1 MDSINDDHEPIPVH
15 NPVPAVGGVVVAA
28 HHHHHHPAPVVG
40 VQVNHYGHHPQ
51 SWQGHDGQPLH
62 PEQHHHYHHHH
73 EDSTDA
79 ATAAALLADE
89 TTNVIIPTLP
99 QFHHHHDDGG
109 AAAAAAAAVA
119 LQPASP
125 LKRTAEQDV
134 ATLHHHEHHNNNH
147 EAELTAAAAKRQK
160 TYPNTKKE
168 RQEFTASEKL
178 RILKLMEG
186 SRQSSS
192 SVEGSQPSYTI
203 KQLREKFGVSKSSL
217 HRWRQQKDRLEIM
230 VQSEGL
236 GNRKR
241 DTKDPLE
248 KIKIGLQKFYNE
260 NLNKLPNEQMIITTP
275 VVQAMACKIREELLA
290 EYDAIVADA
299 AAASAVGE
307 NVDGQQQQ
315 EQQVQPQPNL
325 NEEELDAIRS
335 FKITK
340 SWASRVSSSMGWFS
354 QPRRKPTQQQQQQQ
368 QVQLQEHQ
376 VTHVDGSVGL
386 DNTAADAVAA
396 ATTTVAVDAMT
407 EEESNAEKA
416 KLNTLAFLSQSHP
429 DYSTINPKSKKTRKE
444 FTATEKIAI
453 IAEMDPQQTAHPLN
467 MAEICEKYSTS
478 KSSVFRWKQ
487 QLRAGILTQ
496 MVNEEG
502 RGNFKRDVADKLG
515 KVKIR
520 LRDFIESN
528 SCQPEETRIALTGAV
543 LQAKAQEFRDEL
555 VAQHDADPSN
565 SKLKEDEVEAL
576 RKFKASKG
584 WARKAAARFGWHDV
598 EEQANTYADGGAE
611 NAAAEAAAAARAAAE
626 GAVDALIGHTHVVEH
641 THGVAATVP
650 AVPPLPV
657 TAHGVVPA
665 AAAPTLV
672 TGVNYSVVDPQV
684 TDPMHSHAHEQQQHD
699 HQHVQQQHHH
709 QEIESS
715 AAVNEAM
722 DSVLE
727 SVGELPGSYQ
737 V

>member
-1 MDSINDDHEPIPVH
+1 MDSINNDDHEPIPVT
-15 NPVPAVGGVVVAA
+15 GY
-28 HHHHHHPAPVVG
+28 HHHHPAPVVG
-40 VQVNHYGHHPQ
+40 VHVNHYGHHPQ

-62 PEQHHHYHHHH
+62 PQQQHHHYHHN

-89 TTNVIIPTLP
+89 TTNAIIPTLS

-109 AAAAAAAAVA
+109 AAATAAAAVA

-134 ATLHHHEHHNNNH
+134 ATLHHHEHHNNNNH

-160 TYPNTKKE
+160 TYPTKKE

-192 SVEGSQPSYTI
+192 SSSAIVDAAQPSYTI

-248 KIKIGLQKFYNE
+248 KIKIGLQKFYND

-299 AAASAVGE
+299 AAASAVRE
-307 NVDGQQQQ
+307 NIDGQQQ

-325 NEEELDAIRS
+325 NEEELDAMRS

-340 SWASRVSSSMGWFS
+340 QWASRVASSMGWFS
-354 QPRRKPTQQQQQQQ
+354 QPRRKPTQQQQQQA
-368 QVQLQEHQ
+368 QLQEHQ

-386 DNTAADAVAA
+386 GNTAAVAVDTIADPEGA
-396 ATTTVAVDAMT
+396 TTTTVAVDPMT

-429 DYSTINPKSKKTRKE
+429 DYSTTNPKAKKTRKE

-453 IAEMDPQQTAHPLN
+453 IAEMDPQQTANPLN

-515 KVKIR
+515 KVKMR
-520 LRDFIESN
+520 LRDFIESS
-528 SCQPEETRIALTGAV
+528 SCQPEETRIALTGAM

-598 EEQANTYADGGAE
+598 EEQANTYADGTAE

-626 GAVDALIGHTHVVEH
+626 GTVDALIGHTQVVEH
-641 THGVAATVP
+641 THGVAATA
-650 AVPPLPV
+650 AVPPLPG
-657 TAHGVVPA
+657 AAA

-684 TDPMHSHAHEQQQHD
+684 TDPMHTHTHEQQQHD

-709 QEIESS
+709 QEIENS

-727 SVGELPGSYQ
+727 SVGELAGSYQ

>member
-1 MDSINDDHEPIPVH
+1 MDSINNDDHEPIPVH
-15 NPVPAVGGVVVAA
+15 NPVPAVGGVVAA
-28 HHHHHHPAPVVG
+28 AHHHHHHHPAPVVG
-40 VQVNHYGHHPQ
+40 VHVNHYGHHPQ

-62 PEQHHHYHHHH
+62 PQHHHYHHH
-73 EDSTDA
+73 EESTDA

-89 TTNVIIPTLP
+89 TTNAIIPTLP

-109 AAAAAAAAVA
+109 ATAAAAAAVA

-134 ATLHHHEHHNNNH
+134 TTLHHHEHQNNN
-147 EAELTAAAAKRQK
+147 EAELTAGAKRQK
-160 TYPNTKKE
+160 TYPTKKE

-192 SVEGSQPSYTI
+192 SSSAIVDAAQPSYTI

-230 VQSEGL
+230 VQTEGL

-248 KIKIGLQKFYNE
+248 KIKIGLQKFYND
-260 NLNKLPNEQMIITTP
+260 NLNKLPNEQMIITPP

-307 NVDGQQQQ
+307 NVDGQQHQ

-340 SWASRVSSSMGWFS
+340 TWASRVASSMGWFS
-354 QPRRKPTQQQQQQQ
+354 QPRRKPTQQQQQQT
-368 QVQLQEHQ
+368 QLQGHQ

-386 DNTAADAVAA
+386 DNTAAVAVDTVAA
-396 ATTTVAVDAMT
+396 PDGATTTVAVDPMT

-416 KLNTLAFLSQSHP
+416 NLNTLVFLSQSHP
-429 DYSTINPKSKKTRKE
+429 DYSTTNPKAKKTRKE

-453 IAEMDPQQTAHPLN
+453 IAEMDPQQTPNPLN

-515 KVKIR
+515 KVKMR

-598 EEQANTYADGGAE
+598 EEQANTYADGTAE

-626 GAVDALIGHTHVVEH
+626 GAVDALIGRTQVVEH
-641 THGVAATVP
+641 THGVAATA
-650 AVPPLPV
+650 AVPPLP
-657 TAHGVVPA
+657 GA
-665 AAAPTLV
+665 AAASTLV
-672 TGVNYSVVDPQV
+672 AGVNYSVVDPQV
-684 TDPMHSHAHEQQQHD
+684 TDPMHHSHAHEQQQHD
-699 HQHVQQQHHH
+699 HQHVQQQQQH
-709 QEIESS
+709 QEIENS

-727 SVGELPGSYQ
+727 SVGELAGSYQ

>member
-1 MDSINDDHEPIPVH
+1 MDSINNDDHEPIPVH
-15 NPVPAVGGVVVAA
+15 NPVGGVVAA
-28 HHHHHHPAPVVG
+28 AHHHHHHHHPAPVVG
-40 VQVNHYGHHPQ
+40 VHVNHYGHHPQ

-62 PEQHHHYHHHH
+62 PQQHHYHHH
-73 EDSTDA
+73 EESTDA

-89 TTNVIIPTLP
+89 TTNAIIPTLP

-109 AAAAAAAAVA
+109 
-119 LQPASP
+119 SP

-147 EAELTAAAAKRQK
+147 EAELTAAAKRQK
-160 TYPNTKKE
+160 TYPTKKE

-192 SVEGSQPSYTI
+192 SSSSAIVDAAQPSYTI

-260 NLNKLPNEQMIITTP
+260 NLNKLPNEQMVITTP

-340 SWASRVSSSMGWFS
+340 SWASRVAISMGWFS
-354 QPRRKPTQQQQQQQ
+354 QPRRKPTQQQQQQA
-368 QVQLQEHQ
+368 QLQEHQ

-386 DNTAADAVAA
+386 DNTAAVAVNAVAA
-396 ATTTVAVDAMT
+396 PDGATTTTVAVDAMT

-429 DYSTINPKSKKTRKE
+429 DYSTTNPKAKKTRKE

-453 IAEMDPQQTAHPLN
+453 IAEMDPQQTANPLN

-487 QLRAGILTQ
+487 QLRAGTLTQ

-515 KVKIR
+515 KVKMR

-555 VAQHDADPSN
+555 IAQHDADPSN

-598 EEQANTYADGGAE
+598 EEQANTYADGTAE

-626 GAVDALIGHTHVVEH
+626 GAVDALIGHTQVVEH
-641 THGVAATVP
+641 THGVAATA
-650 AVPPLPV
+650 AVPPLP
-657 TAHGVVPA
+657 GA

-672 TGVNYSVVDPQV
+672 AGVNYSVVDPQV
-684 TDPMHSHAHEQQQHD
+684 TDPMHHSHAHEQQQHD

-709 QEIESS
+709 QEIENS

-727 SVGELPGSYQ
+727 SVGELAGSYQ

>member
-1 MDSINDDHEPIPVH
+1 MDSINNDDHEPIPV
-15 NPVPAVGGVVVAA
+15 
-28 HHHHHHPAPVVG
+28 HHHHPAPVVG
-40 VQVNHYGHHPQ
+40 VHVNHYGHHPQ
-51 SWQGHDGQPLH
+51 SWHGHDGQPLH
-62 PEQHHHYHHHH
+62 SQHHHYHHH
-73 EDSTDA
+73 EESTDA

-89 TTNVIIPTLP
+89 TTTAIIIPTLP

-109 AAAAAAAAVA
+109 AAATAAAAVA

-134 ATLHHHEHHNNNH
+134 TTLHHHELHNNNHH
-147 EAELTAAAAKRQK
+147 EAELTAAAKRQK
-160 TYPNTKKE
+160 TYPTKKE

-192 SVEGSQPSYTI
+192 SSSSAIVDAAQPSYTI

-307 NVDGQQQQ
+307 NVDGQQ
-315 EQQVQPQPNL
+315 EQQVTPQPNL
-325 NEEELDAIRS
+325 NEEELDAMRS

-340 SWASRVSSSMGWFS
+340 SWASRVAISMGWFS
-354 QPRRKPTQQQQQQQ
+354 QPRRKPTQQQQQQA
-368 QVQLQEHQ
+368 QLQEHQ

-386 DNTAADAVAA
+386 DNTAADAVATIA
-396 ATTTVAVDAMT
+396 APEGATTTTVAVDAMT

-429 DYSTINPKSKKTRKE
+429 DYSTTNPKAKKTRKE

-453 IAEMDPQQTAHPLN
+453 IAEMDPQQTANPLN

-515 KVKIR
+515 KVKMR

-528 SCQPEETRIALTGAV
+528 SCQPEERRIALTGAV

-555 VAQHDADPSN
+555 IAQHDADPSN

-598 EEQANTYADGGAE
+598 EEEANTYADGTAE

-626 GAVDALIGHTHVVEH
+626 GAVDALIGHTQVVEH
-641 THGVAATVP
+641 THGVAATA
-650 AVPPLPV
+650 AVPPLPG
-657 TAHGVVPA
+657 AAAA

-672 TGVNYSVVDPQV
+672 AGVNYSVVDPQV
-684 TDPMHSHAHEQQQHD
+684 TDPMHHSHAHEQQQHD

-709 QEIESS
+709 QEIENS

-727 SVGELPGSYQ
+727 SVGELAGSYQ